1 MNMVSL
7 QDVANVLRQYRNR
20 YRWLDVFTHQV
31 REFRSPSQTQFL
43 RIDNNHYY
51 VDVGAELLEL
61 RIYPEKGVVRFSLAG
76 RHEAIAGATITGAA
90 LGAIVGAGVPA
101 SKGPEGVILG
111 LLLGGLLGAAVGN
124 AATAA
129 NEANENR
136 IMTLRYEPRTE
147 KWQVYHGPYVQ
158 WAKEALRPG

>member
-7 QDVANVLRQYRNR
+7 QDVANVLRQYSNR

-31 REFRSPSQTQFL
+31 RELRSPSQTQFW

-51 VDVGAELLEL
+51 VDVGTERLEL

-76 RHEAIAGATITGAA
+76 RPEAIVGAAITGAA
-90 LGAIVGAGVPA
+90 LGALVGAGVR
-101 SKGPEGVILG
+101 SSTGPEGVILG
-111 LLLGGLLGAAVGN
+111 LLLGGLIGAAVGN
-124 AATAA
+124 AAIEAA
-129 NEANENR
+129 KANENR